1 MKAFT
6 YSEARQNFAR
16 LLILAQKEEV
26 EIRRRDG
33 SVFSLKVKKNASRSP
48 FDVPGVK
55 TRATTADILDAV
67 SESRK
72 DLVSRS

>member
-1 MKAFT
+1 MKVFT
-6 YSEARQNFAR
+6 YSEARQNLAR

-33 SVFSLKVKKNASRSP
+33 SVFSLKVKKRVPRSP

-55 TRATTADILDAV
+55 TRATTADILDALG
-67 SESRK
+67 ESRRGG
-72 DLVSRS
+72 V